1 MSGTCIIGTG
11 DNPRNLVDN
20 IPVYTHKRYNNLYM
34 IEFRESYVSTGQTDV
49 KQGKSVECIS
59 RAKVYFRENHK
70 SQNNNHI
77 SSSPYNTDQRYKHI
91 N

>member
-1 MSGTCIIGTG
+1 MSGIRGTG
-11 DNPRNLVDN
+11 DNPRTLMDN
-20 IPVYTHKRYNNLYM
+20 IPVHTHKRYNNLYM
-34 IEFRESYVSTGQTDV
+34 IKFRESYVTTGQTDV

-70 SQNNNHI
+70 SQNNNPI
-77 SSSPYNTDQRYKHI
+77 SPSPYNTDQRYKHI